1 MKTNE
6 YYEKAAD
13 VNEHLHFSER
23 VFEDTGGAPM
33 MPHFHDS
40 VEFIFVKEGKYLVN
54 AGSAQRVLKAGEAAF
69 IDSFVPHYYAAKKKA
84 TVYAVVIE
92 KKLCRGDLFSTRV
105 FETFPKISEQ
115 DFSTIIGFFD
125 SIKGYV
131 FANKQTKAG
140 FANMLIGLLLVY
152 CDTFER
158 KENKTARTFTEVIRY
173 LNDHFKE
180 DVTLKSLAKRF
191 SYAENYF
198 SALFNDFTGMSL
210 REYVNRK
217 RIAEVLRIKSE
228 NPNRSLFSV
237 AETCGYTN
245 EKTFYRAYAKYKN

>member
-6 YYEKAAD
+6 YYEKEAD
-13 VNEHLHFSER
+13 VHEHLHFSKR
-23 VFEDTGGAPM
+23 VFENTGGAPM

-40 VEFIFVKEGKYLVN
+40 PEFIFVKEGEYLVN
-54 AGSAQRVLKAGEAAF
+54 AGSLQRVLKAGEAAF
-69 IDSFVPHYYAAKKKA
+69 IDSFVPHFYGVKKTA

-92 KKLCRGDLFSTRV
+92 KNLCRGDLFSKRV
-105 FETFPKISEQ
+105 FAPFPQIPKQGFDE
-115 DFSTIIGFFD
+115 IIGFFEATKD
-125 SIKGYV
+125 YV
-131 FANKQTKAG
+131 FTNKQTKTG
-140 FANMLIGLLLVY
+140 FANILTGLLLKY

-158 KENKTARTFTEVIRY
+158 KENKTARAFTEVIRY

-180 DVTLKSLAKRF
+180 DVSLKSLAEKF

-228 NPNRSLFSV
+228 NPNQSLFSV

-245 EKTFYRAYAKYKN
+245 EKTFYRAYKKYKN